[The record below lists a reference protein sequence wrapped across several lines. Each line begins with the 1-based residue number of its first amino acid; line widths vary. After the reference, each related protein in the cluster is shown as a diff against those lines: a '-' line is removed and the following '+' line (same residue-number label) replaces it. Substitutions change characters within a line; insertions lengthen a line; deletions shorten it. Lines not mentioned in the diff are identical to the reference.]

1 VHALLRLFVLT
12 AAVASATLAGQAQ
25 AQDARGLTPAR
36 FAALDAVYVAS
47 LPFDRNPTLAQVAE
61 LRRVCEAVDR
71 GDRLLAVERTSCLT
85 AVDVVRP
92 TQAYARCTARRAC
105 LRAARALRIVLRR
118 SLADARA
125 ANRIVAL
132 ELAPG
137 ACRTELRSGR
147 TLLRSLEAL
156 RDGLA
161 LLERGLRT
169 NDRALIRRG
178 ERRIA
183 AAGEALDDQ
192 PTAAQSLEVFRGV
205 CAPAAPRAP

>member
-1 VHALLRLFVLT
+1 MHVLLRLLVVT
-12 AAVASATLAGQAQ
+12 AAVASAAPAAQAR
-25 AQDARGLTPAR
+25 AQDAAGLSPAR

-47 LPFDRNPTLAQVAE
+47 LPLDRNPTSAQVAE
-61 LRRVCEAVDR
+61 LRRVCDALDR
-71 GDRLLAVERTSCLT
+71 SDRLLAVERASCLT
-85 AVDVVRP
+85 GVDVVGP
-92 TQAYARCTARRAC
+92 SKAFARCTARRGCRRAVRT
-105 LRAARALRIVLRR
+105 LRVVLRR

-137 ACRTELRSGR
+137 ACRTELRAGR
-147 TLLRSLEAL
+147 ALLRSLEAL

-169 NDRALIRRG
+169 NDRAVIRRA

-183 AAGEALDDQ
+183 AAGERLADQ

-205 CAPAAPRAP
+205 CGPSQP